1 MKKQQ
6 YLRRYTNLPSL
17 FDILKNKRITLL
29 NPNTWDDRNDSFFIE
44 QYRIKLNLRTVLGL
58 CFTGRGETY
67 HHWKVF
73 SDGSSG
79 VCILF
84 NRDKLLRTLTQ
95 IGRIKYNNVSYKR
108 INELKTIKIN
118 VGDMPYV
125 KRLPYKDEKE
135 FRIIY
140 ESMDEDVNYKH
151 INIELDCI
159 ERITLSPWVPEPL
172 IDPLKKTIKGI
183 SKSNNIKVW
192 KTTLLSNDNWKEIG
206 KNV

>member
-1 MKKQQ
+1 
-6 YLRRYTNLPSL
+6 
-17 FDILKNKRITLL
+17 
-29 NPNTWDDRNDSFFIE
+29 
-44 QYRIKLNLRTVLGL
+44 
-58 CFTGRGETY
+58 
-67 HHWKVF
+67 
-73 SDGSSG
+73 
-79 VCILF
+79 
-84 NRDKLLRTLTQ
+84 
-95 IGRIKYNNVSYKR
+95 
-108 INELKTIKIN
+108 
-118 VGDMPYV
+118 MPYV